1 MSETSEEKALPASE
15 KKIRDARKK
24 GQVLHSPDMVSG
36 IVILFCTLYLFYV
49 APRLQVKI
57 DVLLD
62 EASHIYE
69 RPFADVWYRL
79 STVAVYALWT
89 TVLPILGITIVA
101 ILATNVA
108 ITRGFVFSVKPVEP
122 DFSRVNPAS
131 GLKRLTSLKSIIE
144 FGKALCKILA
154 LSVAFSVVFHAGL
167 KALFQAPT
175 CGFMCLHALSLSMLK
190 TTAFIAIAAFIVMG
204 TFDVFLQRW
213 LFMREMRMTKSESKR
228 EHKDTEGDPLIR
240 QERRKLAGLVGA
252 TKTGLS
258 NAALLIGDGGSGAVG
273 IRYVRGETP
282 VPLIACR
289 ATGAAGAAMR
299 DQARKKG
306 IPLTIDVPLAA
317 DLERT
322 PIGAPV
328 PDRLFQ
334 QVANALVANG
344 LI

>member
-1 MSETSEEKALPASE
+1 MSETSEEKSLPASE

-36 IVILFCTLYLFYV
+36 IVVLFCTLYLFYV
-49 APRLQVKI
+49 APRLQLKI
-57 DVLLD
+57 DILLN

-79 STVAVYALWT
+79 STVAADVLWT

-108 ITRGFVFSVKPVEP
+108 ITRGFVFSAKPVEP
-122 DFSRVNPAS
+122 DFNRINPAT
-131 GLKRLTSLKSIIE
+131 GLKRLTSLKSVVE
-144 FGKALCKILA
+144 FGKALFKILA
-154 LSVAFSVVFHAGL
+154 LSIAFSAVFYAGL

-228 EHKDTEGDPLIR
+228 EHKDTEGDPLVR
-240 QERRKLAGLVGA
+240 QERRKLAGLIGMS
-252 TKTGLS
+252 KTGLS
-258 NAALLIGDGGSGAVG
+258 NAVLLIGDAQSGAVG
-273 IRYVRGETP
+273 VRYVRGETP
-282 VPLIACR
+282 VPLIVCR
-289 ATGAAGAAMR
+289 AAGAAGSAMR
-299 DQARKKG
+299 DQAREKG
-306 IPLTIDVPLAA
+306 IPLMVDAVLAA
-317 DLERT
+317 ELEMT

>member
-24 GQVLHSPDMVSG
+24 GQVLHSPDMVSA

-62 EASHIYE
+62 EAAHIYG

-79 STVAVYALWT
+79 STIAVYALWT

-122 DFSRVNPAS
+122 DFSRLNPAT
-131 GLKRLTSLKSIIE
+131 GLKRLTSLKSIVE
-144 FGKALCKILA
+144 FGKALFKILA

-190 TTAFIAIAAFIVMG
+190 TTAFIAIAAFVVMG

-258 NAALLIGDGGSGAVG
+258 NAVLLIGDGGSGAVG

-282 VPLIACR
+282 VPLIVCR
-289 ATGAAGAAMR
+289 ATDAAGSAMR

-306 IPLTIDVPLAA
+306 IPLTIDAALAA

-334 QVANALVANG
+334 HVANALVANG

>member
-1 MSETSEEKALPASE
+1 MSEISEEKALPASE

-122 DFSRVNPAS
+122 DFSRVSPAS

-144 FGKALCKILA
+144 FGKALFKILA

>member
-122 DFSRVNPAS
+122 DFSRVSPAS

-144 FGKALCKILA
+144 FGKALFKILA

-334 QVANALVANG
+334 QVANALVADG

>member
-144 FGKALCKILA
+144 FGKALFKILA

-175 CGFMCLHALSLSMLK
+175 CGFMCLHALFLSMFK

-299 DQARKKG
+299 DQAKKKG

-328 PDRLFQ
+328 PERLFQ

>member
-62 EASHIYE
+62 EAAHIYE

-108 ITRGFVFSVKPVEP
+108 ITRGFVFSVKPIEP
-122 DFSRVNPAS
+122 DFSRVNPAT
-131 GLKRLTSLKSIIE
+131 GLKRLTSLKSIVE
-144 FGKALCKILA
+144 FGKALFKILT

-204 TFDVFLQRW
+204 TLDVFLQRW

-240 QERRKLAGLVGA
+240 QERRKLAGLVGG

-258 NAALLIGDGGSGAVG
+258 NAVLLIGDGGSGAVG

-289 ATGAAGAAMR
+289 ATGATGAAMR

-306 IPLTIDVPLAA
+306 IPLTIDVALAA

>member
-1 MSETSEEKALPASE
+1 MSETSEEKSLPASE

-49 APRLQVKI
+49 APRLRVKI
-57 DVLLD
+57 DILLD

-69 RPFADVWYRL
+69 RPFTSVWYRL
-79 STVAVYALWT
+79 STVAVDALWT

-101 ILATNVA
+101 ALATNVA
-108 ITRGFVFSVKPVEP
+108 ITRGFVFSGKPVEP
-122 DFSRVNPAS
+122 DFSRINPAT
-131 GLKRLTSLKSIIE
+131 GLKRLTSLKSVVE
-144 FGKALCKILA
+144 FGKALFKILA
-154 LSVAFSVVFHAGL
+154 LSVAFSVVFYAGL

-175 CGFMCLHALSLSMLK
+175 CGFLCLHALALTMLK

-213 LFMREMRMTKSESKR
+213 LFLREMRMTKSESKR
-228 EHKDTEGDPLIR
+228 EHKDTEGDPLMR
-240 QERRKLAGLVGA
+240 QERRKLARLLGMS
-252 TKTGLS
+252 KTGLA
-258 NAALLIGDGGSGAVG
+258 NAVLLIGDARSGVVG

-282 VPLIACR
+282 VPLIVCR
-289 ATGAAGAAMR
+289 AAGAAGSSMR
-299 DQARKKG
+299 DQAREKG
-306 IPLTIDVPLAA
+306 IPLTVDAALAA
-317 DLERT
+317 DLENT

>member
-1 MSETSEEKALPASE
+1 MSEISEEKALPASE

-144 FGKALCKILA
+144 FGKALFKILA